1 MSTSRHLPREPR
13 LAYTE
18 EVIVMMV
25 WFGSHWTFWQSRLM
39 SIAILVFWALV
50 VWVICAFVTSGP
62 PRTVSRDKSPDARQI
77 LDQRLARGEIGAE
90 EYRRL
95 RDLIDSDGDHPTVS
109 PWLAEKTGTSSR
121 R

>member
-1 MSTSRHLPREPR
+1 

-25 WFGSHWTFWQSRLM
+25 WFGSHWTFWQSGLM

-50 VWVICAFVTSGP
+50 VWVIYAFVTSGP

-77 LDQRLARGEIGAE
+77 LDQRLARGEIDAE

-95 RDLIDSDGDHPTVS
+95 RDLIDSDGHHPTVS
-109 PWLAEKTGTSSR
+109 PRPSEKTGVSSR

>member
-1 MSTSRHLPREPR
+1 MSTSCHLRREPR

-25 WFGSHWTFWQSRLM
+25 WFGSHWTFWQSGLM

-50 VWVICAFVTSGP
+50 VWVIYAFVTSGP
-62 PRTVSRDKSPDARQI
+62 PRTVSRDQSPDARQI
-77 LDQRLARGEIGAE
+77 LDQRLARGEIDAE

-95 RDLIDSDGDHPTVS
+95 CDLIDSDEHHPTVS
-109 PWLAEKTGTSSR
+109 PWPSEKTGISSR